1 MNCGPSLDQSD
12 WSSPSHGEEL
22 RLTDGLVRGEGQS
35 VPSASAGGS
44 LACSFIFP
52 MEKEVRKAK
61 GIPVVVRAVIEADT
75 GSGSR
80 WRSSQ
85 PL

>member
-1 MNCGPSLDQSD
+1 MNCGPSVDQSD
-12 WSSPSHGEEL
+12 WCSPSHGEEL

-44 LACSFIFP
+44 LAGSFVFP
-52 MEKEVRKAK
+52 WRRKERKAK

-75 GSGSR
+75 GSVSR
-80 WRSSQ
+80 PRSSQ